1 MSSPVALPRSRGAGL
16 TGSLRVL
23 RAAMANARAD
33 FGLVYTWRTW
43 LGGWLLRVVTQ
54 VAFFALVGEVL
65 LSRSA
70 AQYLA
75 VGNAVVISAIEA
87 MMVVASTTW
96 ERRAGTLPLLVAA
109 PGPLPMVL
117 AGRSVQW
124 LASGTVSGSVAFFA
138 VGVLFGVSFPMPAA
152 LLVIPLIALVG
163 LASYGLGLLL
173 AGFVLA
179 AMDLRNL
186 VSNLAYLTLMAI
198 TGVQVPLSFWPG
210 WLQGV
215 AQVLPVT
222 HGLAAVRAL
231 VTGGPTG
238 DVLRSAVL
246 EAAVGASWLCV
257 ALCFFR
263 YFAEAG
269 RHDGSIEFS

>member
-1 MSSPVALPRSRGAGL
+1 
-16 TGSLRVL
+16 
-23 RAAMANARAD
+23 MANARAD